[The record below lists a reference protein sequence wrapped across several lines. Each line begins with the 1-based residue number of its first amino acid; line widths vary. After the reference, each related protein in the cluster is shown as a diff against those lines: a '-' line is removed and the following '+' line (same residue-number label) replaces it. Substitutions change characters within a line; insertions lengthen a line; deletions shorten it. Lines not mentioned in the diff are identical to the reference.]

1 MKLLFD
7 FFPIIL
13 FFSAYKLYDIYIA
26 TAVAIVATVIQVAYS
41 WFKHGKVDS
50 MQWIT
55 LVLIAVMGGATL
67 YFQDEQFIKWKVSV
81 INWLFGAGF
90 LASQFV
96 GEKPFVQRMMEA
108 NLELP
113 VPVWKRLN
121 LSWALFFITIGF
133 INLYVIFNFDTETWV
148 NFKLFGLMGLT
159 LLFVILQAV
168 FLSKHIPDTST
179 EPEAEMEE

>member
-7 FFPIIL
+7 FFPILL
-13 FFSAYKLYDIYIA
+13 FFTAYQIYGIYVA
-26 TAVAIVATVIQVAYS
+26 TAVAIVATLLQVIYS
-41 WFKHGKVDS
+41 RLKHGKVES

-55 LVLIAVMGGATL
+55 LVLISVMGGATL

-81 INWLFGAGF
+81 INWLFGLAF
-90 LASQFV
+90 LGSQFI
-96 GEKPFVQRMMEA
+96 GKKTFVERMMSG

-113 VPVWKRLN
+113 DPIWKRLN
-121 LSWALFFITIGF
+121 LSWAIFFCSVGF

-148 NFKLFGLMGLT
+148 NFKLFGMLGLT

-168 FLSKHIPDTST
+168 FLSRYID
-179 EPEAEMEE
+179 EPETED